1 MSHKATNWL
10 ADINPKDL
18 TNAEFRI
25 LFVLCDCHNP
35 SAGCFPKQSYIQE
48 RTGRGS
54 SSVNSALSTLEDKG
68 FIRREQKKNKRSGR
82 QETTHYILG
91 FEFEKSQEPTPNSGA
106 GKVGAKQEQKSL
118 PTPNSGDGPDS
129 GFLAKP
135 TPVFEQSRL
144 LKTGVVYKEEPVKE
158 PVKEPCAAGAS
169 HHQDLNLVLDEIWAA
184 YPRKGDQLA
193 TEEAARALIAE
204 GASPADLLAAV
215 KAYAKKAAS
224 YDESRVKLSQNFFAG
239 DFWRRHVPVAAK
251 VASRDEILQA
261 RAKTILEGKTFL
273 CRSITAH
280 AAGECIT
287 AGLVTPQDCLQA
299 GIAL

>member
-1 MSHKATNWL
+1 MSHKAVSWALEQRHLKPGPWVVLIQL
-10 ADINPKDL
+10 ADRHNKDTLQCDPDQNLIAADCNMSRATVNRHLEDLETCGLIRRVPRVNPR
-18 TNAEFRI
+18 TN
-25 LFVLCDCHNP
+25 
-35 SAGCFPKQSYIQE
+35 K
-48 RTGRGS
+48 
-54 SSVNSALSTLEDKG
+54 ALST
-68 FIRREQKKNKRSGR
+68 F
-82 QETTHYILG
+82 YILG
-91 FEFEKSQEPTPNSGA
+91 LNFDNPPVVEHAVSQNETRKGVGKKENKSEGHVSKCDTEPCLKN
-106 GKVGAKQEQKSL
+106 
-118 PTPNSGDGPDS
+118 DDS
-129 GFLAKP
+129 RVSKNAISESQIETQTL
-135 TPVFEQSRL
+135 
-144 LKTGVVYKEEPVKE
+144 VKE
-158 PVKEPCAAGAS
+158 PVKEPCAADAS
-169 HHQDLNLVLDEIWAA
+169 HHRDLNLVLDEIWAA

-193 TEEAARALIAE
+193 TEEAARALIE
-204 GASPADLLAAV
+204 GGANPADLLAAV

-239 DFWRRHVPVAAK
+239 DFWQRNVPVSAK